1 MPPLQRLLGDC
12 AIARTA
18 TRQPLPKTLLNLR
31 PLGKRSA
38 VSRRMALWL
47 LVGMSL
53 AGSVSAC
60 SAGNTS
66 SADGETA
73 SEQATPAKKVELT
86 LVSYAVTQSAYEKIV
101 PEFVSQWQ
109 EKTGQEVVIN
119 QSYGGSG
126 SQTRAVLDGLD
137 ADVVAL
143 ALALD
148 TKKLEEGGSSSG
160 QSSKRLLASK
170 TTSTARL

>member
-1 MPPLQRLLGDC
+1 MSPSQR
-12 AIARTA
+12 
-18 TRQPLPKTLLNLR
+18 LNLR
-31 PLGKRSA
+31 LSSKRFA
-38 VSRRMALWL
+38 ISRRMALWL
-47 LVGMSL
+47 IVGISL
-53 AGSVSAC
+53 AGAVSAC
-60 SAGNTS
+60 SAGDTP
-66 SADGETA
+66 SADGETS
-73 SEQATPAKKVELT
+73 SEQAATEKKVELT

-137 ADVVAL
+137 ADIVAL

-148 TKKLEEGGSSSG
+148 TKKLEESG
-160 QSSKRLLASK
+160 LIEPGWEQ
-170 TTSTARL
+170 